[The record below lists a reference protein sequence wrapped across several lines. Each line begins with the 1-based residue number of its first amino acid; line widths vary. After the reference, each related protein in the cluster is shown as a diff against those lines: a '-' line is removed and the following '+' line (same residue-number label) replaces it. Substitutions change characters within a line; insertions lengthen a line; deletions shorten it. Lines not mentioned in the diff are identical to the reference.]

1 MFYMVSSEGI
11 IMREYG
17 VYEAKT
23 KLPDLIKQV
32 QQGERITI
40 TNRGMPVADLVPS
53 ASRAGQQ
60 AMEAI
65 EAIKAMRTGTINQSE
80 FVEMRNQGRR

>member
-1 MFYMVSSEGI
+1 
-11 IMREYG
+11 MREYG

-40 TNRGMPVADLVPS
+40 TNRGEPVADLVPS
-53 ASRAGQQ
+53 ASRVAQQ
-60 AMEAI
+60 TIEAI
-65 EAIKAMRTGTINQSE
+65 EAIKAMRTGTINQAQ
-80 FVEMRNQGRR
+80 FVEMRQRGRR

>member
-1 MFYMVSSEGI
+1 
-11 IMREYG
+11 MREYG

-40 TNRGMPVADLVPS
+40 TNRGEPVADLVPS
-53 ASRAGQQ
+53 ASRAAQQ
-60 AMEAI
+60 TKEAI
-65 EAIKAMRTGTINQSE
+65 AAIKAMRLGNIDQVQFN
-80 FVEMRNQGRR
+80 EMRARGRR